1 MCSQSALWICCADI
15 PATHDSQS
23 LDEVSIFGFKSI
35 LVRQPDFHR
44 GILSFFAATHAEN
57 PKIFGVRRPRPR
69 TSGAEDSA
77 GEHSRSPPSEGVPQS
92 PASGGS
98 AAQSHQVAGAA
109 PVGSL
114 LQAAFPAQGGGY
126 GGIQVERLPGGAL
139 SQAEPLFAG
148 DLSQAEQSFAD
159 RDIRDDLEED
169 FLMIEEEEAAQHSPY
184 NPPPPPRG

>member
-44 GILSFFAATHAEN
+44 GILSFFAEH
-57 PKIFGVRRPRPR
+57 PKTFGLRSPRPR

-114 LQAAFPAQGGGY
+114 LQAVFPAQGGGY

-169 FLMIEEEEAAQHSPY
+169 FLMIEKEEAAQHSPY